1 MPELNFKI
9 TGDDSNVKKTF
20 ENVEKLAAKT
30 VSNVKKQFDKIQN
43 FNTKGV
49 DEENKKRKEA
59 TKAAQDQAKATDS
72 VVAAANKESQAHDR
86 ATESIKKKSAAF
98 DSLTGKQIKPV
109 QMSSSL
115 DEVNNYNA
123 GRSGTITSGTV
134 VGPSVD
140 FNKLANDANA
150 FSESV
155 RKANAEAS
163 ASQKALS
170 STLKETEIEMARLN
184 NAGRKGY
191 DELGNRIT
199 NTIGKQEQLN
209 NKLKMYQEALGKAI
223 APESFANLNKKIE
236 ETESQLSK
244 LKHAG
249 RTGFDDLGNK
259 IEAANTKGNS
269 FLQTLGGIGST
280 LGVAFSVYELVS
292 FAKELF
298 GISREASGIERAFSR
313 MGDSD
318 SLAKLRKETNGFVS
332 DLQLEKLTVKA
343 NNFNIPID
351 KLGTFLSFAT
361 IRAKETGASV
371 DQLTNNIIDGL
382 GRKSPLIIDNLGISI
397 VEIRK
402 EVSRTGDFVQAV
414 SNIIEREMGA
424 SGVAVDTLADKTNR
438 MSTMWDNAKA
448 SVAGFFSKLAN
459 PGVADNSI
467 IAKMTTEAQKGF
479 GDLSKMSAGELAKLV
494 SNQEKVVSSLSG
506 SYKKVLDEYDGAFST
521 RGKRKIDDDRK
532 SYGERLAAAQN
543 VLRNLK
549 DQRIEREKTERV
561 DKNILSMAEMEQKV
575 SDLRDK
581 AKNIIPG
588 VSGSTVD
595 RKKLLDEA
603 EQVQSQ
609 IDKIT
614 GKAEI
619 AEARAGEKTRLAA
632 ERQSAADAAALSA
645 QERLQQRMQEIRDKF
660 QRQGLS
666 KEQEARKAIIDE
678 FTKLAFDIE
687 QQGKKY
693 DAYAK
698 KYGSARALS
707 VLGPK
712 QTIKDLEPV
721 KAAAM
726 NDLIYRQ
733 DTAEYE
739 LALDKQREAYES
751 YENWKRTFG
760 VESARKRFGQ
770 ELDLTTTYLDKV
782 KARYAQLAGKMAINK
797 LSGGTL
803 SGPEKEEMELYGKRL
818 QDGNKAVQAKRDAD
832 YADAYQAAITFN
844 IKVERINAEYRKK
857 AADLGSSITDAQ
869 KIELNQQRDN
879 AINSAKDEALSKTAI
894 YKKLAEETIQITRTQ
909 AKEQIKALEDLM
921 STGALPDDV
930 KAKIQQQIANLKF
943 TLKIG
948 VDQANL
954 NNLKQEYQDTIAE
967 LNATDENGDSIVSE
981 EAKKRI
987 LWRLVE
993 IKAKIDGIDNNGDS
1007 IASWGDKVAAK
1018 FDYFKGSTQEVAAGV
1033 ANDLG
1038 QISGSFNELSNALGG
1053 SDTQAGYLLGTI
1065 GDLVKVGQDAAGAV
1079 ASFATGDIIGGVTK
1093 TISAVAGMLSIGK
1106 KVKEMNAAARKE
1118 VQDFYDAAIK
1128 GEMDYQALLRKREI
1142 DTAARGKNSYR
1153 AIIDQLEA
1161 IKKQSPE
1168 VQKAYDKI
1176 FASLQGQEYK
1186 SGTGYKH
1193 GTWFR
1198 KAKTWDIMASLA
1210 GSDYKDLEE
1219 RDAKG
1224 ELTGDSKTN
1233 FDNLKALRE
1242 ELDAVGI
1249 SAEDLQDDLRQLL
1262 TGTSTS
1268 GLADGLASL
1277 FENGK
1282 RSAQDFGDS
1291 FEQIMKNSIMN
1302 TFKAKY
1308 LEDALQSFYEDL
1320 AALMKGGTPTDEQIA
1335 LLKNKYV
1342 QIGKDA
1348 DAYLQNIEKITGQK
1362 VSAPSASSSIGSLS
1376 GRIESITSTQ
1386 ADNLSGLFNGFRL
1399 AQFETNNL
1407 LKAAGSIGTQQ
1418 LNASMRNIEISLE
1431 IAANTFRTANNTD
1444 ALAEIKTGIASIDKK
1459 MSNNGNYLAGTGR

>member
-1 MPELNFKI
+1 MLIWPSLPTNLPDMPELKFTI
-9 TGDDSNVKKTF
+9 TGDDKPLQKTF
-20 ENVEKLAAKT
+20 DNVNKSAARHGAKIAKIFEDAQK
-30 VSNVKKQFDKIQN
+30 SNA
-43 FNTKGV
+43 KGV
-49 DEENKKRKEA
+49 EEEEKKRKKVTQA
-59 TKAAQDQAKATDS
+59 LQDQSKATDK
-72 VVAAANKESQAHDR
+72 VVAAADKETAAHERTAD
-86 ATESIKKKSAAF
+86 AIKKKNAAF
-98 DSLTGKQIKPV
+98 DANGRQIRPV
-109 QMSSSL
+109 QMSSTL
-115 DEVNNYNA
+115 DEVNKYNE
-123 GRSGTITSGTV
+123 GRTGTIPGGTV
-134 VGPSVD
+134 VGASEE
-140 FNKLANDANA
+140 FNKMANA
-150 FSESV
+150 ANTYGESV
-155 RKANAEAS
+155 RKANAEAA

-170 STLKETEIEMARLN
+170 TRLKETEIDMARLN

-191 DELGNRIT
+191 DELGNKIA

-223 APESFANLNKKIE
+223 APQSFVNLNKKIE
-236 ETESQLSK
+236 ETEAQLNR
-244 LKHAG
+244 LKNAG
-249 RTGFDDLGNK
+249 RTGFDELGNK
-259 IEAANTKGNS
+259 IDNVKSKGNG
-269 FLQTLGGIGST
+269 FLQTLGNIGGA
-280 LGVAFSVYELVS
+280 LGVAYSVYELIS

-318 SLAKLRKETNGFVS
+318 SLAKLRKETSGFVS

-424 SGVAVDTLADKTNR
+424 SGAAVDTLADKTNR
-438 MSTMWDNAKA
+438 LSTMWDNAKA
-448 SVAGFFSKLAN
+448 SVAGFFSKIAN
-459 PGVADNSI
+459 PGVADNSV
-467 IAKMTTEAQKGF
+467 IAKMTTDAQKGF
-479 GDLSKMSAGELAKLV
+479 GDLSKMSADELAKLV

-532 SYGERLAAAQN
+532 AYGEQLAAAQN

-588 VSGSTVD
+588 VSGSADD
-595 RKKLLDEA
+595 RKKLLDQA
-603 EQVQSQ
+603 DQVQKQ
-609 IDKIT
+609 IDQIT
-614 GKAEI
+614 GKAEA
-619 AEARAGEKTRLAA
+619 AEARASEKARLSA
-632 ERQSAADAAALSA
+632 ERLSAADAAALSA
-645 QERLQQRMQEIRDKF
+645 QERLQQRMQEVKDKF

-712 QTIKDLEPV
+712 QTIQDLEPV

-733 DTAEYE
+733 DTAKYE
-739 LALDKQREAYES
+739 LALDKQREAYEA
-751 YENWKRTFG
+751 YENWKRSFG
-760 VESARKRFGQ
+760 VESARQRFGE
-770 ELDLTTTYLDKV
+770 ELDLSTTYLDKV

-797 LSGGTL
+797 LYGGTL
-803 SGPEKEEMELYGKRL
+803 SGPEADEMELYSKRL
-818 QDGNKAVQAKRDAD
+818 EEGNKAVRAKRDAD
-832 YADAYQAAITFN
+832 YTEAYQAAITFN
-844 IKVERINAEYRKK
+844 QKVQKINDDYRKI
-857 AADLGSSITDAQ
+857 AADLGATITDAQ

-894 YKKLAEETIQITRTQ
+894 YKKLAEEAIQITRVQ
-909 AKEQIKALEDLM
+909 AQEQLRALDSLLKAD
-921 STGALPDDV
+921 TLPEDV
-930 KAKIQQQIANLKF
+930 KTRIQQQIENLKF

-948 VDQANL
+948 VDQSNL
-954 NNLKQEYQDTIAE
+954 NNLKQEYQDTLAQ

-987 LWRLVE
+987 LKRLLE
-993 IKAKIDGIDNNGDS
+993 IESKIKSIDGNGDGV
-1007 IASWGDKVAAK
+1007 ASWGDKVAAN
-1018 FDYFKGSTQEVAAGV
+1018 FEYFKGTTAEVAAGV
-1033 ANDLG
+1033 SNDLG

-1065 GDLVKVGQDAAGAV
+1065 GELAKVGQDAAGAV
-1079 ASFATGDIIGGVTK
+1079 ASFASGDIVGGVTK
-1093 TISAVAGMLSIGK
+1093 TVSAVAGLFSIGK

-1128 GEMDYQALLRKREI
+1128 GEMEYQALLRKREI

-1161 IKKQSPE
+1161 LKKQSPE

-1176 FASLQGQEYK
+1176 FSSLQGEEYK
-1186 SGTGYKH
+1186 TGTGYKH

-1198 KAKTWDIMASLA
+1198 KAKTWDIMASLS
-1210 GSDYKDLEE
+1210 GSDYDDLEKL
-1219 RDAKG
+1219 DAKG
-1224 ELTGDSKTN
+1224 QLTGDAKTN
-1233 FDNLKALRE
+1233 FDSLKALRE
-1242 ELDAVGI
+1242 ELDAAGI
-1249 SAEDLQDDLRQLL
+1249 SAEDLQNDLRQLL

-1291 FEQIMKNSIMN
+1291 FEEIMKNSIMN

-1308 LEDALQSFYEDL
+1308 LEDALQPFYEEL
-1320 AALMKGGTPTDEQIA
+1320 SGLMEGGVPTEDQIA
-1335 LLKNKYV
+1335 ALKNKYV
-1342 QIGKDA
+1342 KIGEDA
-1348 DAYLQNIEKITGQK
+1348 DAYLKVIEEATG
-1362 VSAPSASSSIGSLS
+1362 SDE
-1376 GRIESITSTQ
+1376 RCST
-1386 ADNLSGLFNGFRL
+1386 DG
-1399 AQFETNNL
+1399 NNPR
-1407 LKAAGSIGTQQ
+1407 AA
-1418 LNASMRNIEISLE
+1418 EFFKKH
-1431 IAANTFRTANNTD
+1431 NT
-1444 ALAEIKTGIASIDKK
+1444 I
-1459 MSNNGNYLAGTGR
+1459 

>member
-1 MPELNFKI
+1 MPELKFI
-9 TGDDSNVKKTF
+9 VTGDDSHLNKTF
-20 ENVEKLAAKT
+20 KNVEKSAEKTAA
-30 VSNVKKQFDKIQN
+30 NVVKIFEKVQ
-43 FNTKGV
+43 KGAPKEI
-49 DEENKKRKEA
+49 EEEEKKRKKVTEA
-59 TKAAQDQAKATDS
+59 LQGQTKATEK
-72 VVAAANKESQAHDR
+72 VIAAADKETAAHER
-86 ATESIKKKSAAF
+86 TTESIRKKNAAF
-98 DSLTGKQIKPV
+98 DSVTGKQIRPV
-109 QMSSSL
+109 QMSSTL
-115 DEVNNYNA
+115 DEVNKYNE
-123 GRSGTITSGTV
+123 GKTGTIAGGTV
-134 VGPSVD
+134 VGTVEE
-140 FNKLANDANA
+140 FNKMANA
-150 FSESV
+150 ANVYGESV
-155 RKANAEAS
+155 RKANTEAS

-170 STLKETEIEMARLN
+170 SKMNETEIDMARLN

-209 NKLKMYQEALGKAI
+209 NKLKMYQEALGKAV
-223 APESFANLNKKIE
+223 APQSFANLNKKIE
-236 ETESQLSK
+236 ETEVQLSK
-244 LKHAG
+244 LKNAG

-259 IEAANTKGNS
+259 IEAANTKGNG
-269 FLQTLGGIGST
+269 FLRTLGGIGSA
-280 LGVAFSVYELVS
+280 LGVAFGVYELVS

-361 IRAKETGASV
+361 VRAKETGASV

-438 MSTMWDNAKA
+438 MLTMWDNAKA
-448 SVAGFFSKLAN
+448 SVAGFFSKIAN

-479 GDLSKMSAGELAKLV
+479 GDLSKMSADELAKLV
-494 SNQEKVVSSLSG
+494 SNQEKVVSTLSG
-506 SYKKVLDEYDGAFST
+506 SYKKVLGEYDGAFST

-532 SYGERLAAAQN
+532 SYGEQLAAAQN

-549 DQRIEREKTERV
+549 DQRLEREKTERV

-588 VSGSTVD
+588 VSGSVD
-595 RKKLLDEA
+595 NRKNLLTEA
-603 EQVQSQ
+603 DQLQKQ

-614 GKAEI
+614 GKAEV
-619 AEARAGEKTRLAA
+619 AEARAGEKARLAA
-632 ERQSAADAAALSA
+632 ERQTSADAAALSA

-687 QQGKKY
+687 QQGNKY

-712 QTIKDLEPV
+712 QTVKDLEPV

-733 DTAEYE
+733 DTAKYE

-751 YENWKRTFG
+751 YENWKRSFG

-782 KARYAQLAGKMAINK
+782 KTRYAQLAGKMAVNK

-803 SGPEKEEMELYGKRL
+803 SGPEKEEMELYAKRL
-818 QDGNKAVQAKRDAD
+818 EDGNKAVQSKRDAD
-832 YADAYQAAITFN
+832 YADAYRAAMTFN

-879 AINSAKDEALSKTAI
+879 AINSAKDEALAKTAV
-894 YKKLAEETIQITRTQ
+894 YKKLAEETIQLTRTQ

-930 KAKIQQQIANLKF
+930 KEKIQQQITNLKF

-987 LWRLVE
+987 LKRLIEV
-993 IKAKIDGIDNNGDS
+993 KAKIDSIDSDGDS
-1007 IASWGDKVAAK
+1007 VASWGDKVAAN
-1018 FDYFKGSTQEVAAGV
+1018 FEYFKGSTQEVAAGV

-1065 GDLVKVGQDAAGAV
+1065 SDLVKVGQDAAGAV
-1079 ASFATGDIIGGVTK
+1079 ASFAAGDVVGGVTK
-1093 TISAVAGMLSIGK
+1093 TVSAVAGLFSIGK

-1118 VQDFYDAAIK
+1118 VQDFYEAAIK
-1128 GEMDYQALLRKREI
+1128 GEMEYQALLRKREI

-1176 FASLQGQEYK
+1176 FASLQGEEYK
-1186 SGTGYKH
+1186 TGTGYKH

-1224 ELTGDSKTN
+1224 QLTGDAKTN
-1233 FDNLKALRE
+1233 FDNLKTLRE

-1249 SAEDLQDDLRQLL
+1249 SAEDLQNDLRQLL

-1308 LEDALQSFYEDL
+1308 LEDAMQPFYEEL
-1320 AALMKGGTPTDEQIA
+1320 AALMEGGTPTDEQIA
-1335 LLKNKYV
+1335 GLKNKYV
-1342 QIGKDA
+1342 KIGQDA
-1348 DAYLQNIEKITGQK
+1348 DAYLENIEKITGQDL
-1362 VSAPSASSSIGSLS
+1362 SSSDKSSALQKNITQ
-1376 GRIESITSTQ
+1376 ITSDQ
-1386 ADNLSGLFNGFRL
+1386 ANALEGISRGTYDYTKRIFDSHESGNLT
-1399 AQFETNNL
+1399 AV
-1407 LKAAGSIGTQQ
+1407 QQ
-1418 LNASMRNIEISLE
+1418 LNASMQGLVWQQQTAE
-1431 IAANTFRTANNTD
+1431 NTFRAANNTER
-1444 ALAEIKTGIASIDKK
+1444 LANIESYLKSL
-1459 MSNNGNYLAGTGR
+1459 SNSNEQVSLRGGGFG